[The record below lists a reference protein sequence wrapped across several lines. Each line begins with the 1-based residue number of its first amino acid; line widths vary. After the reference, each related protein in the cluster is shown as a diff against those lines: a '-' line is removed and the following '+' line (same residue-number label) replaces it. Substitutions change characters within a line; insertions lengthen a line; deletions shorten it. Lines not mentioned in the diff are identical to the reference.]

1 MTGKYKNIR
10 RSFIAASLAALLLL
24 CVSAVFAQ
32 STNLEFPTPVTSG
45 EIRGRIRARD
55 LGDSRMTSHY
65 YLFEA
70 ENGDVLLNIES
81 SNLNGDIDIYTA
93 GSLKPLL
100 KASVYAVGYATAMQ
114 REIYLRLPSR
124 LILRVEGRTPN
135 DDPAEYRIRFSGVF
149 KPMTASSVPKNPGD
163 PRVTGSEASEGAV
176 ARVNSVGTIIEEIK
190 PPPPKEEPKKQEP
203 KKEPPPKTT
212 VAKNTVR
219 DKPKIPSAAVSRA
232 KTPEIKEA
240 KPKPADTKP
249 KTVSSSGEKS
259 SGETKPK
266 TTTKTA
272 DKTKTAPPAAAASKK
287 PPTTTPA
294 KLKSK
299 PVVTVDSS
307 KLPTDPLAG
316 VFLVIKF
323 KDDSDVRYAMGL
335 VERVNVNNGMLTVV
349 LKNGGILRRPLID
362 VAEMKIGQ

>member
-1 MTGKYKNIR
+1 MTGKYKNRR
-10 RSFIAASLAALLLL
+10 RSFIAASLAAFLLL

-135 DDPAEYRIRFSGVF
+135 DDPADYRIKFSGVF
-149 KPMTASSVPKNPGD
+149 KPMAASSVPKNPGD
-163 PRVTGSEASEGAV
+163 PRVTGSEATEGAV

-190 PPPPKEEPKKQEP
+190 PPPPKEEPKK
-203 KKEPPPKTT
+203 EPPPKT
-212 VAKNTVR
+212 VAAKNTAR
-219 DKPKIPSAAVSRA
+219 EKPKIPPAAASRA

-249 KTVSSSGEKS
+249 KPVSGSGEKG

-266 TTTKTA
+266 TVTKTV
-272 DKTKTAPPAAAASKK
+272 DKTKTVPPAAAAIKK

-294 KLKSK
+294 KPKSK
-299 PVVTVDSS
+299 TVVTVDSS
-307 KLPTDPLAG
+307 KLPPDPLAG